1 MLSALDLARRIEA
14 GALTPVEVVD
24 ACATAIAEREHEIG
38 AFVALDI
45 ANARQRAL
53 EPALTQLPLRGLPV
67 GIKDIFDTADLPTL
81 YGSQIYAGHQP
92 RSDAAMVTLVR
103 RAGGI
108 KLGKTVSTEFA
119 SLEPAGTRN
128 PRNPAHTPGGSS
140 SGSAAAVAAG
150 MVPIALGSQ
159 TGGSVI
165 RPAAYCGVAG
175 FKPSFRML
183 PTVGMKCFSWSLDT
197 VGLFA
202 AGIADVAFAAEAI
215 SGRELRID
223 QAPPQAPTIALVHSR
238 AWPEASPDMQS
249 AIEDTARQAE
259 RAGAKVIELELP
271 EAIEQATNV
280 HAIVQ
285 NYEAF
290 RALAYEYDHHREQL
304 GPTLRAQL
312 DDAAT
317 ITADTYD
324 DARRVA
330 RRARQAIAGL
340 MADINIIL
348 TPSAPGAAPLG
359 LGSTGLPTF
368 NKLWTLLGAP
378 CVNVPGLVDHGGM
391 PLGIQ
396 AVGRFARDRMTL
408 EAAGFVE
415 RLLAR

>member
-14 GALTPVEVVD
+14 GTLTPVEVVE
-24 ACATAIAEREHEIG
+24 ACAAAIAKREQEIG
-38 AFVALDI
+38 AFAVLDI
-45 ANARQRAL
+45 ENARQRAL
-53 EPALTQLPLRGLPV
+53 EPALRSLPLRGLPV
-67 GIKDIFDTADLPTL
+67 GIKDIFDTADLPTH

-108 KLGKTVSTEFA
+108 KLGKTVTTEIA
-119 SLEPAGTRN
+119 SLEPAATRN

-140 SGSAAAVAAG
+140 SGSAAGVAAG
-150 MVPIALGSQ
+150 MVPIAIGSQ

-202 AGIADVAFAAEAI
+202 AGVADVAFAAQAI

-223 QAPPQAPTIALVHSR
+223 QAQPQAPMIALVRSR
-238 AWPEASPDMQS
+238 AWPEASPDMQH
-249 AIEDTARQAE
+249 AIEDAARRAE
-259 RAGAKVIELELP
+259 RAGAKLIELELP
-271 EAIEQATNV
+271 EAIEQATSV

-290 RALAYEYDHHREQL
+290 RALAFEYDNHREEL
-304 GPTLRAQL
+304 GPILRAQL
-312 DDAAT
+312 DEAAA

-330 RRARQAIAGL
+330 RRARQAFANL
-340 MADINIIL
+340 MSDVSIIL
-348 TPSAPGAAPLG
+348 TPSAPGAAPPG
-359 LGSTGLPTF
+359 LNSTGLPTF

-378 CVNVPGLVDHGGM
+378 CVNVPGLLDREGL

-408 EAAGFVE
+408 EAACFLEGVVSQ
-415 RLLAR
+415 